1 MWIYNY
7 EIRKVLFKTEDALH
21 EGTKQRD
28 LYQTG
33 LSEQTSPRDCC
44 LKHFICLFN
53 FTFLYFMHMLLEFI
67 N

>member
-33 LSEQTSPRDCC
+33 LSEQTSQE
-44 LKHFICLFN
+44 
-53 FTFLYFMHMLLEFI
+53 TAV
-67 N
+67 